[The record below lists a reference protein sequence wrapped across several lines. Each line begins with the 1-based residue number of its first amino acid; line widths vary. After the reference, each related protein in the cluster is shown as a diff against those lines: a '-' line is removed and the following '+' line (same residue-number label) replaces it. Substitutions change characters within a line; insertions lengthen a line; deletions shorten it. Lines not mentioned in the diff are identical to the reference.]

1 MIHKLKE
8 IAPEFLYKFYLKLRE
23 KHLAEELQKLKIK
36 KQGIDDDGTPYIQLD
51 SGIIFH
57 GFLPSRAN
65 KLLHESI
72 ENEIPFIQSECF
84 KVAYE
89 IVDRYVVPRC
99 IPGESYFYGA
109 GAGFKPLRDPL
120 NDLKLSSH
128 ERKEMAE
135 RFKVKSGST
144 IIDAGAFTGFG
155 TIKLAERSGDEGRVF
170 AFESFPDSLSLLRKN
185 IEKNG
190 IKNVTIVPKAVSNF
204 TGTGTFYTG
213 GLTANSLTEKTLSRE
228 VENSKLNSF
237 DVEVTKI
244 DDELKKHGINSVD
257 YINITVNGAE
267 PEVIEGA
274 SELLRQSSQLR
285 LTTPGWYYRE
295 SVKLHKIIVPQLME
309 LGLKAQAGR
318 LGRVLAWKD

>member
-8 IAPEFLYKFYLKLRE
+8 IAPEFLYKFYLKRRE
-23 KHLAEELQKLKIK
+23 KHLAKELNKLNIVE
-36 KQGIDDDGTPYIQLD
+36 QGIDTDGAPYIKLG
-51 SGIIFH
+51 SGMVFH

-65 KLLHESI
+65 RLLHECLK
-72 ENEIPFIQSECF
+72 NQIPFIQPECF

-99 IPGESYFYGA
+99 VPGESYFHETK
-109 GAGFKPLRDPL
+109 FKPLRDPL
-120 NDLKLSSH
+120 NDLKLSSD
-128 ERKEMAE
+128 ERRAIAE
-135 RFKVKSGST
+135 RFKIKLGLT

-155 TIKLAERSGDEGRVF
+155 TMKLAERVGEEGRVF
-170 AFESFPDSLSLLRKN
+170 AFESFPESLVLLRKN
-185 IEKNG
+185 IERNN

-204 TGTGTFYTG
+204 TGMGTFYTG
-213 GLTANSLTEKTLSRE
+213 GLTANSLTKKTLSRE
-228 VENSKLNSF
+228 VESSKFNSF

-267 PEVIEGA
+267 PEVLEGA
-274 SELLRQSSQLR
+274 SELLRNSRKLR
-285 LTTPGWYYRE
+285 LTTPGWYYRD
-295 SVKLHKIIVPQLME
+295 SIKLHKIIVPQLVE
-309 LGLKAQAGR
+309 LGLTVKAGK